1 LAGHGAPRP
10 DGAAGCAPR
19 APVFP
24 PLGITRYQP
33 ASNYGARS
41 ARPPAEKRSDRFFP
55 PVDLARP
62 QSVSV
67 PQAEVRKMQ
76 SGKVLSVI
84 HTQKSAS
91 PVSGFAM
98 GLRRR
103 QRGKQKW
110 QRLQKRAKSSFC
122 PFLQSLP
129 FLLPSS
135 QFHRRADRIPEN

>member
-1 LAGHGAPRP
+1 ARRHGVRRP
-10 DGAAGCAPR
+10 DGRGGRHDRVPCFATI
-19 APVFP
+19 
-24 PLGITRYQP
+24 GIDRKQT
-33 ASNYGARS
+33 ARKDRGRS
-41 ARPPAEKRSDRFFP
+41 DRTPAEKRMDRFFP

-62 QSVSV
+62 QSVSG
-67 PQAEVRKMQ
+67 PQADVRKMQ

-135 QFHRRADRIPEN
+135 QFHRRADRIAEK